1 MRKRRRRKRKMKN
14 RNMWGKACLGG
25 GEPGTQMMRDGIC
38 KMNGSRAKLL
48 RKKKKGGKIAGI
60 FRVADREEEVEE
72 MMVRERGNKKA
83 G

>member
-1 MRKRRRRKRKMKN
+1 MKN
-14 RNMWGKACLGG
+14 RNMWGKACLG

-48 RKKKKGGKIAGI
+48 RKKKKGGKIAGM